1 MLDPPKH
8 SLINFW
14 QNSDLFKKKYR
25 LRFATKNV
33 LDGGGGHSPHNGQ
46 LCDAKVCLKGSLK
59 ITFWDREKRRVTKSK
74 PNV

>member
-25 LRFATKNV
+25 LRFAAKNV
-33 LDGGGGHSPHNGQ
+33 LDGGGGAFP
-46 LCDAKVCLKGSLK
+46 
-59 ITFWDREKRRVTKSK
+59 
-74 PNV
+74 P